1 MKLKALVYQQ
11 KEWNPLQLSTDF
23 PVFPVENITEEA
35 LAVWKLHAE
44 EVLLITP
51 TDAGIQ
57 AAVRAH
63 MAVAAYADPAFPE
76 QSYAGAWMVIEGFE
90 EVDDE
95 FLERIFQR
103 CHGQPWEIARTKRC
117 VIRELS
123 LEDLPALEKLYQKE
137 GVTWRLD
144 ADGERIPGFIEPLFA
159 KEKEKKYQQA
169 YITNMYGYYGYGMW
183 LVFDKASGEL
193 IGRAGLGRIDSPQPL
208 VFFLI
213 EREKPERKQGHHK
226 CEQEDHCRQDDVPA
240 GKFFECHCSFPPVP
254 AFSFYPIIRNPGA
267 KVNHPPR
274 KFTKVCNNGKSP
286 VVSTNHRAFS
296 WRSRR
301 DLNPRAV
308 V

>member
-103 CHGQPWEIARTKRC
+103 CHGQPWEIAHETVRDPK
-117 VIRELS
+117 LS
-123 LEDLPALEKLYQKE
+123 FKDLPALEKLYQKE

-144 ADGERIPGFIEPLFA
+144 ADG
-159 KEKEKKYQQA
+159 
-169 YITNMYGYYGYGMW
+169 
-183 LVFDKASGEL
+183 
-193 IGRAGLGRIDSPQPL
+193 
-208 VFFLI
+208 
-213 EREKPERKQGHHK
+213 
-226 CEQEDHCRQDDVPA
+226 
-240 GKFFECHCSFPPVP
+240 KF
-254 AFSFYPIIRNPGA
+254 
-267 KVNHPPR
+267 
-274 KFTKVCNNGKSP
+274 
-286 VVSTNHRAFS
+286 
-296 WRSRR
+296 R
-301 DLNPRAV
+301 DLLNHCLQGKRKKISLGIYYQYVRILWIWDVAGF
-308 V
+308 

>member
-11 KEWNPLQLSTDF
+11 KEWNPLQLSTGF

-183 LVFDKASGEL
+183 LGFDKASGEL
-193 IGRAGLGRIDSPQPL
+193 IGRAGLEHREFPDAVELELGYLIDPDRQGQGL
-208 VFFLI
+208 ATEVCQAILAFA
-213 EREKPERKQGHHK
+213 REELDFPRVNALTDQKNVASVALLQKLGFYYL
-226 CEQEDHCRQDDVPA
+226 EDTDVS
-240 GKFFECHCSFPPVP
+240 GSRTQRYIYE
-254 AFSFYPIIRNPGA
+254 FS
-267 KVNHPPR
+267 
-274 KFTKVCNNGKSP
+274 
-286 VVSTNHRAFS
+286 
-296 WRSRR
+296 
-301 DLNPRAV
+301 
-308 V
+308 

>member
-11 KEWNPLQLSTDF
+11 KEWNPLQLSTGF

-44 EVLLITP
+44 EVLLITS

-63 MAVAAYADPAFPE
+63 MAVAAYADPAFPG

-137 GVTWRLD
+137 VD
-144 ADGERIPGFIEPLFA
+144 FVEYRI
-159 KEKEKKYQQA
+159 
-169 YITNMYGYYGYGMW
+169 
-183 LVFDKASGEL
+183 LVPD
-193 IGRAGLGRIDSPQPL
+193 II
-208 VFFLI
+208 
-213 EREKPERKQGHHK
+213 PERYARFAEVVAEKNELHQAVLHK
-226 CEQEDHCRQDDVPA
+226 RSDLQENDLPSEVRKNVVGKPSILIWSITSPARPIGKERPCEA
-240 GKFFECHCSFPPVP
+240 
-254 AFSFYPIIRNPGA
+254 
-267 KVNHPPR
+267 
-274 KFTKVCNNGKSP
+274 
-286 VVSTNHRAFS
+286 
-296 WRSRR
+296 
-301 DLNPRAV
+301 L
-308 V
+308 

>member
-35 LAVWKLHAE
+35 LAVWKLYAE

-159 KEKEKKYQQA
+159 KEKEKN
-169 YITNMYGYYGYGMW
+169 ISRHILPICTDTMDMGCGW
-183 LVFDKASGEL
+183 
-193 IGRAGLGRIDSPQPL
+193 
-208 VFFLI
+208 FLI
-213 EREKPERKQGHHK
+213 KLLG
-226 CEQEDHCRQDDVPA
+226 
-240 GKFFECHCSFPPVP
+240 
-254 AFSFYPIIRNPGA
+254 N
-267 KVNHPPR
+267 
-274 KFTKVCNNGKSP
+274 
-286 VVSTNHRAFS
+286 
-296 WRSRR
+296 
-301 DLNPRAV
+301 
-308 V
+308 

>member
-103 CHGQPWEIARTKRC
+103 CHGQPWGDCAHETVRDPGIVAGRSSRPGKT
-117 VIRELS
+117 VS
-123 LEDLPALEKLYQKE
+123 
-137 GVTWRLD
+137 
-144 ADGERIPGFIEPLFA
+144 ERRG
-159 KEKEKKYQQA
+159 
-169 YITNMYGYYGYGMW
+169 NM
-183 LVFDKASGEL
+183 ASGCRRRE
-193 IGRAGLGRIDSPQPL
+193 DSG
-208 VFFLI
+208 I
-213 EREKPERKQGHHK
+213 
-226 CEQEDHCRQDDVPA
+226 
-240 GKFFECHCSFPPVP
+240 
-254 AFSFYPIIRNPGA
+254 Y
-267 KVNHPPR
+267 
-274 KFTKVCNNGKSP
+274 
-286 VVSTNHRAFS
+286 
-296 WRSRR
+296 
-301 DLNPRAV
+301 
-308 V
+308 

>member
-1 MKLKALVYQQ
+1 MESSAIVHR
-11 KEWNPLQLSTDF
+11 LSGISGGKHNGRSACC
-23 PVFPVENITEEA
+23 VETSCRGSPPDYA
-35 LAVWKLHAE
+35 
-44 EVLLITP
+44 
-51 TDAGIQ
+51 DRCGIQ

-159 KEKEKKYQQA
+159 KEKKKKN
-169 YITNMYGYYGYGMW
+169 ISRHILPICTDTMDMGCGW
-183 LVFDKASGEL
+183 
-193 IGRAGLGRIDSPQPL
+193 
-208 VFFLI
+208 FLI
-213 EREKPERKQGHHK
+213 KL
-226 CEQEDHCRQDDVPA
+226 
-240 GKFFECHCSFPPVP
+240 
-254 AFSFYPIIRNPGA
+254 PG
-267 KVNHPPR
+267 N
-274 KFTKVCNNGKSP
+274 
-286 VVSTNHRAFS
+286 
-296 WRSRR
+296 
-301 DLNPRAV
+301 
-308 V
+308 

>member
-137 GVTWRLD
+137 GVCRQNT
-144 ADGERIPGFIEPLFA
+144 
-159 KEKEKKYQQA
+159 
-169 YITNMYGYYGYGMW
+169 
-183 LVFDKASGEL
+183 VFLQRRCEEAQ
-193 IGRAGLGRIDSPQPL
+193 RAGGLYL
-208 VFFLI
+208 
-213 EREKPERKQGHHK
+213 
-226 CEQEDHCRQDDVPA
+226 
-240 GKFFECHCSFPPVP
+240 
-254 AFSFYPIIRNPGA
+254 
-267 KVNHPPR
+267 
-274 KFTKVCNNGKSP
+274 
-286 VVSTNHRAFS
+286 HRARLRHQHGF
-296 WRSRR
+296 RY
-301 DLNPRAV
+301 DCGHCG
-308 V
+308 

>member
-63 MAVAAYADPAFPE
+63 MAVAAYADPAFPG
-76 QSYAGAWMVIEGFE
+76 QSYAGAWMVMEGFE

-159 KEKEKKYQQA
+159 KEKEKKISAGIYYQ
-169 YITNMYGYYGYGMW
+169 YVRILW
-183 LVFDKASGEL
+183 IWDV
-193 IGRAGLGRIDSPQPL
+193 AG
-208 VFFLI
+208 F
-213 EREKPERKQGHHK
+213 
-226 CEQEDHCRQDDVPA
+226 
-240 GKFFECHCSFPPVP
+240 
-254 AFSFYPIIRNPGA
+254 
-267 KVNHPPR
+267 
-274 KFTKVCNNGKSP
+274 
-286 VVSTNHRAFS
+286 
-296 WRSRR
+296 
-301 DLNPRAV
+301 
-308 V
+308 

>member
-11 KEWNPLQLSTDF
+11 KEWNPLQLSTGF

-63 MAVAAYADPAFPE
+63 MAVAAYADPAFPG

-193 IGRAGLGRIDSPQPL
+193 IGRAGP
-208 VFFLI
+208 
-213 EREKPERKQGHHK
+213 
-226 CEQEDHCRQDDVPA
+226 
-240 GKFFECHCSFPPVP
+240 
-254 AFSFYPIIRNPGA
+254 
-267 KVNHPPR
+267 
-274 KFTKVCNNGKSP
+274 
-286 VVSTNHRAFS
+286 STGNFRMP
-296 WRSRR
+296 WNWNW
-301 DLNPRAV
+301 DI
-308 V
+308 

>member
-11 KEWNPLQLSTDF
+11 KEWNPLQLSTGF
-23 PVFPVENITEEA
+23 PAFPVENITEEA

-63 MAVAAYADPAFPE
+63 MAVAAYADPAFPG

-90 EVDDE
+90 EVE
-95 FLERIFQR
+95 MNFWSGFFQR

-144 ADGERIPGFIEPLFA
+144 ADGERIPGFI
-159 KEKEKKYQQA
+159 
-169 YITNMYGYYGYGMW
+169 
-183 LVFDKASGEL
+183 
-193 IGRAGLGRIDSPQPL
+193 
-208 VFFLI
+208 
-213 EREKPERKQGHHK
+213 
-226 CEQEDHCRQDDVPA
+226 DHCLQRKSKKISAGIYYQYVRILWIWDVA
-240 GKFFECHCSFPPVP
+240 GF
-254 AFSFYPIIRNPGA
+254 
-267 KVNHPPR
+267 
-274 KFTKVCNNGKSP
+274 
-286 VVSTNHRAFS
+286 
-296 WRSRR
+296 
-301 DLNPRAV
+301 
-308 V
+308 